1 MEPTNYLKSAVPETK
16 EEELTE
22 EEMNIR
28 NDIFDSEYM
37 YDEDEY
43 EDEDEF
49 EEDEY
54 PDYDCVG
61 AYQWETYSDIDSSL
75 RTNLFPQLVTKWGTY
90 SSTEQASILAHLR
103 ILISKLTRLH
113 QYTENYIDRE

>member
-43 EDEDEF
+43 EDEEE

-54 PDYDCVG
+54 PGYDCVG
-61 AYQWETYSDIDSSL
+61 AYHWETYSEIDASL
-75 RTNLFPQLVTKWGTY
+75 RNILFPQLVTKWETY
-90 SSTEQASILAHLR
+90 SSTEQASVLAHLR
-103 ILISKLTRLH
+103 ILISKLTRLRR
-113 QYTENYIDRE
+113 YTEGYIERE